1 MAPSHYMHSS
11 LAQRLLQKK
20 AASSEPLSGKLPL
33 PKIITTEP
41 NQAHEPQLNN
51 IDSLNAKVLD
61 NTEIEVSNAKD
72 PTQKDQ
78 NIERTYIEWR
88 LSPSTQNLRKV
99 ITALKP
105 TINYAL
111 ASYQGK
117 DDPFIETQA
126 KILAA
131 KAVKTYDPSYNVTL
145 PTYLT
150 SKMRKLTRIVRESR
164 SPIKIPERTIYDI
177 AALKEAEADLL
188 DKNGGREPDVQQ
200 LADYMGV
207 SIDKIENIRNKMV
220 KQVSE
225 NSYFTNS
232 INSEESDA
240 PDSLDSLK
248 NSQNQPQY
256 TKEALDY
263 AYNSSDYREKK
274 ILEWTCG
281 YGGAKILTPKQ
292 IAAKLG
298 ISESQVSRLTAKL
311 ALKVSNNLNALERVY
326 NA

>member
-1 MAPSHYMHSS
+1 MPPSYYMHSS
-11 LAQRLLQKK
+11 PLQRLLQKK

-33 PKIITTEP
+33 PKTITTEP
-41 NQAHEPQLNN
+41 NQ
-51 IDSLNAKVLD
+51 VLD
-61 NTEIEVSNAKD
+61 NTETEVSNAKE

-150 SKMRKLTRIVRESR
+150 SKMRKLTRIVRESK

-188 DKNGGREPDVQQ
+188 EKNGGREPDVQQ

-207 SIDKIENIRNKMV
+207 PIDKIEKIRNKMV
-220 KQVSE
+220 KQLSE
-225 NSYFTNS
+225 SSYFTNS

-248 NSQNQPQY
+248 SDQNQSAY
-256 TKEALDY
+256 LKEALNY

-292 IAAKLG
+292 IADKLG

-311 ALKVSNNLNALERVY
+311 ALKVSKNLNALEGVY

>member
-1 MAPSHYMHSS
+1 MPPSYYMHSS
-11 LAQRLLQKK
+11 PLQRLLQKK

-33 PKIITTEP
+33 PKTITTEP
-41 NQAHEPQLNN
+41 NQ
-51 IDSLNAKVLD
+51 VLD
-61 NTEIEVSNAKD
+61 NTETEVSNTKE

-78 NIERTYIEWR
+78 NIEQTYIEWR

-150 SKMRKLTRIVRESR
+150 SKMRKLTRIVRESK

-188 DKNGGREPDVQQ
+188 EKNGGREPDVQQ

-207 SIDKIENIRNKMV
+207 PIDKIEKIRNKMV
-220 KQVSE
+220 KQLSE
-225 NSYFTNS
+225 SSYFTNS

-248 NSQNQPQY
+248 SDQNQSAY
-256 TKEALDY
+256 LKEALNY

-281 YGGAKILTPKQ
+281 YGGAKILTPRQ
-292 IAAKLG
+292 IADKLG

-311 ALKVSNNLNALERVY
+311 ALKVSKNLNALEGVY

>member
-1 MAPSHYMHSS
+1 MPPSYYMHSS
-11 LAQRLLQKK
+11 PLQRLLQKK
-20 AASSEPLSGKLPL
+20 AASSEPLSRKLPL
-33 PKIITTEP
+33 PKTITTEP
-41 NQAHEPQLNN
+41 NQ
-51 IDSLNAKVLD
+51 VLD
-61 NTEIEVSNAKD
+61 NTETEVSNAKE

-150 SKMRKLTRIVRESR
+150 SKMRKLTRIVRESK

-188 DKNGGREPDVQQ
+188 EKNGGREPDVQQ

-207 SIDKIENIRNKMV
+207 PIDKIEKTRNKMV
-220 KQVSE
+220 KQLSE
-225 NSYFTNS
+225 SSYFTNS

-248 NSQNQPQY
+248 SDQNQSAY
-256 TKEALDY
+256 LKEALNY

-292 IAAKLG
+292 IADKLG

-311 ALKVSNNLNALERVY
+311 ALKVSKNLNALEGVY

>member
-1 MAPSHYMHSS
+1 MPPSYYMHSS
-11 LAQRLLQKK
+11 PLQRLLQKK

-33 PKIITTEP
+33 PKTITTEP
-41 NQAHEPQLNN
+41 NQ
-51 IDSLNAKVLD
+51 VLD
-61 NTEIEVSNAKD
+61 NTETEVSNTKE

-78 NIERTYIEWR
+78 NIEQTYIEWR

-99 ITALKP
+99 ITALNP

-188 DKNGGREPDVQQ
+188 EKNGGREPDVQQ

-207 SIDKIENIRNKMV
+207 PIDKIEKIRNKMV
-220 KQVSE
+220 KQLSE
-225 NSYFTNS
+225 SSYFTNS

-248 NSQNQPQY
+248 NDQNQSAY
-256 TKEALDY
+256 LKEALNY

-292 IAAKLG
+292 IADKLG

-311 ALKVSNNLNALERVY
+311 ALKVSKNLNALEGVY

>member
-1 MAPSHYMHSS
+1 MPPSYYMHSS
-11 LAQRLLQKK
+11 PLQRLLQKK

-33 PKIITTEP
+33 PKTITTEP
-41 NQAHEPQLNN
+41 NQ
-51 IDSLNAKVLD
+51 VLD
-61 NTEIEVSNAKD
+61 NTETEVSNTKE

-78 NIERTYIEWR
+78 NIEQTYIEWR

-150 SKMRKLTRIVRESR
+150 SKMRKLTRIVRESK

-188 DKNGGREPDVQQ
+188 EKNGGREPDVQQ

-207 SIDKIENIRNKMV
+207 PIDKIEKTRNKMV
-220 KQVSE
+220 KQLSE
-225 NSYFTNS
+225 SSYFTNS

-248 NSQNQPQY
+248 SDQNQSAY
-256 TKEALDY
+256 LKEALNY

-292 IAAKLG
+292 IADKLG

-311 ALKVSNNLNALERVY
+311 ALKVSKNLNALEGVY